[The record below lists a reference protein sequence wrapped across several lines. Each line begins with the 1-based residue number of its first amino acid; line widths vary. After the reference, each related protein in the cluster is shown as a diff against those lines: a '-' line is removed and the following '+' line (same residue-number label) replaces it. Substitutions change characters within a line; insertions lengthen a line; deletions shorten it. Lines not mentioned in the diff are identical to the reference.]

1 MLTGLSWLVHKAKS
15 LEPAWAFYEEMLELP
30 VSERGDNEFVA
41 AAGETDLVLLRTS
54 GLTAVTGRK
63 ISRPARS
70 RTARL
75 TRTRR

>member
-1 MLTGLSWLVHKAKS
+1 
-15 LEPAWAFYEEMLELP
+15 MLELP

-70 RTARL
+70 RTASL